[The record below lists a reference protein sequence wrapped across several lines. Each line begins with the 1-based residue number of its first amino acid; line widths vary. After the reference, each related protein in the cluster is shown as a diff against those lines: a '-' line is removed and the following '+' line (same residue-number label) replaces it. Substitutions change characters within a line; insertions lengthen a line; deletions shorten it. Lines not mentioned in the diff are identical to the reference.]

1 MHDEPVKPHVVGTV
15 IDGYG
20 EFWAHCGDC
29 LFREGPYADELDADL
44 SVLWHREITT
54 PFDQRE

>member
-1 MHDEPVKPHVVGTV
+1 VPPHVCATI

-20 EFWAHCGDC
+20 EFWAHCEDC
-29 LFREGPYADELDADL
+29 LFRMGPYTDEIDADW

-54 PFDQRE
+54 PPDQRK